1 MNWNNQIN
9 YIDMNYDRENQEF
22 IIYVDNRRQKKL
34 KLFKAYELLFT
45 RGYTPFL
52 YKSSVLTNNRQIY
65 LCILKNRHTYSYFS
79 VGYRD
84 NDIFYVFNTNNTY
97 LEWRGLERFNDILYE
112 AVLDDNFKFYI
123 DNIANGRVDTVSQ
136 FDGEDNRGIDAY
148 FVNKSIEYFNET
160 HIERDLSNIQQLNIV
175 PEPVIDDEKKS
186 NDPEPVIDIESEVSL
201 EDIYSLTDRYIK
213 QLERDAINKINSLTH
228 EDIKKPFDTQIGN
241 ILFGKISLINHR
253 NREKR
258 DDLETRLNKIYKDK
272 QEELKRYS
280 RKFILL
286 ARHTYNKFFEADS
299 QCPICCEE
307 YGDISRLNITICGH
321 AFCKDCLY
329 KNPNHL
335 CPICKEVIEK
345 I

>member
-9 YIDMNYDRENQEF
+9 YIDMNYDRQNNEF

-34 KLFKAYELLFT
+34 KISKSYPELDT
-45 RGYTPFL
+45 RGYIPFL
-52 YKSSVLTNNRQIY
+52 YKSSRLTNDRQIY

-84 NDIFYVFNTNNTY
+84 GNVFYVFNTTNYNTY
-97 LEWRGLERFNDILYE
+97 WRGVGQFNDILYE
-112 AVLDDNFKFYI
+112 TVLDDDFRFYI
-123 DNIANGRVDTVSQ
+123 DDIGNGRVDTVSL
-136 FDGEDNRGIDAY
+136 FDRDDSVIDGY

-160 HIERDLSNIQQLNIV
+160 HIERDLNTQQLNIV

-213 QLERDAINKINSLTH
+213 QLERDAINKINSLNH
-228 EDIKKPFDTQIGN
+228 EDIKKIIDIQIGN
-241 ILFGKISLINHR
+241 TLFSKIALINHKISNQQR
-253 NREKR
+253 
-258 DDLETRLNKIYKDK
+258 DLEIRLNKIYKDK

-286 ARHTYNKFFEADS
+286 ARHTYNKFFETDS

-307 YGDISRLNITICGH
+307 YGNISRLNITICGH